1 MLRESGP
8 SSVTLLICESV
19 LNETTGSVSTIR
31 IMDILTVGPLSIA
44 ARFFVLSYLH
54 ARTVDFAHHTA
65 HVKMLGFRNGGWAVV
80 AEAPP
85 HTFVYSY
92 RALPPGVGPGAFMLT
107 TEFNLNL
114 ATLGELGTFWV
125 QLSIDGEVEE
135 QTPIT
140 LQRRHS

>member
-1 MLRESGP
+1 
-8 SSVTLLICESV
+8 
-19 LNETTGSVSTIR
+19 
-31 IMDILTVGPLSIA
+31 
-44 ARFFVLSYLH
+44 
-54 ARTVDFAHHTA
+54 
-65 HVKMLGFRNGGWAVV
+65 
-80 AEAPP
+80 
-85 HTFVYSY
+85 
-92 RALPPGVGPGAFMLT
+92 MLT